1 MRKNECLSTDNIY
14 VGCKVKIGLPRIWCE
29 VNDPHAV
36 IWLKGKVTKV
46 YPCREITNTD
56 GTKEWTRFAC
66 NINCRWKKHHY
77 YFKLTNLQCICGE
90 DGKFHSIYLTK

>member
-29 VNDPHAV
+29 VINDPHAV
-36 IWLKGKVTKV
+36 IWMKGKVAKIF
-46 YPCREITNTD
+46 PCREITNTG

-77 YFKLTNLQCICGE
+77 YFKLTNL
-90 DGKFHSIYLTK
+90 